1 MGVHDRN
8 DKNNGLTVMT
18 KKTFKQALSAESPLQ
33 IIGTINAYCAIMAEK
48 TGFQALYLSGA
59 GCANASYGL
68 PDLAMTSLDNVCE
81 DVRRITSVTKTP
93 LLVDMDTGWGSELN
107 IQHAVSQLIKSG
119 AAAAHIEDQQFVKRC
134 GHRDGK
140 KIIETAEMVARIH
153 AAVAGKTNPDF
164 YLIARTDAMA
174 TEGLSKT
181 IARAQQYIEAGADAI
196 FAEAF
201 YTLDDY
207 QKLSQEI
214 TVPILANITEFGK
227 TPLFTVSELK
237 PVGVKMI
244 LYPLSAFRAMNQ
256 AALNVFQTIR
266 KNGTQA
272 DVVNQMQDR
281 KTLYDFLEY
290 ERAEKMIDR

>member
-1 MGVHDRN
+1 MMKLSFRE
-8 DKNNGLTVMT
+8 
-18 KKTFKQALSAESPLQ
+18 ALNTENPLQ
-33 IIGTINAYCAIMAEK
+33 IIGTINAYAAKMAEK
-48 TGFQALYLSGA
+48 TGFRALYLSGA

-68 PDLAMTSLDNVCE
+68 PDLAMTSLDNVLE
-81 DVRRITSVTKTP
+81 DVRRITSATNAP

-107 IQHAVSQLIKSG
+107 VSRAVSELIKAG

-134 GHRDGK
+134 GHREGK
-140 KIIETAEMVARIH
+140 KMVDTAEMVARIK
-153 AAVAGKTNPDF
+153 AAVSGKTDPHF

-174 TEGLSKT
+174 SEGIT
-181 IARAQQYIEAGADAI
+181 GVIDRANAYLAAGADAI

-201 YTLDDY
+201 YSLDDY
-207 QKLSQEI
+207 KKLSSEI
-214 TVPILANITEFGK
+214 RAPILANMTEFGK
-227 TPLFTVSELK
+227 TPLFTVDELK
-237 PVGVKMI
+237 SVGVRMV

-272 DVVNQMQDR
+272 DVVHQMQDR

-290 ERAEKMIDR
+290 ERFEKMIDGKS

>member
-1 MGVHDRN
+1 
-8 DKNNGLTVMT
+8 MT
-18 KKTFKQALSAESPLQ
+18 QQTLKQALNSESPLQ
-33 IIGTINAYCAIMAEK
+33 IIGTINAYSAIMAEK
-48 TGFQALYLSGA
+48 TGFKALYLSGG

-107 IQHAVSQLIKSG
+107 VSRSVSQLIKAG
-119 AAAAHIEDQQFVKRC
+119 ASAAHIEDQASAKRC

-140 KIIETAEMVARIH
+140 KIVETVEMVARIK
-153 AAVAGKTNPDF
+153 AAIAGKTNPDF

-181 IARAQQYIEAGADAI
+181 IERAKKYIEAGADAI

-201 YTLDDY
+201 YTLEDY
-207 QKLSQEI
+207 KKLTLEI
-214 TVPILANITEFGK
+214 NAPVLANITEFGK

-237 PVGVKMI
+237 SAGVKMI

-256 AALNVFQTIR
+256 AALNVFQAIK
-266 KNGTQA
+266 KNGTQQS
-272 DVVNQMQDR
+272 VLNTMQDR
-281 KTLYDFLEY
+281 KTLYDFLDY
-290 ERAEKMIDR
+290 EKFEKLMD

>member
-1 MGVHDRN
+1 
-8 DKNNGLTVMT
+8 MT
-18 KKTFKQALSAESPLQ
+18 KQTFKQALNSESPLQ

-48 TGFQALYLSGA
+48 TGFKALYLSGG

-107 IQHAVSQLIKSG
+107 VARSVSQLIKAG
-119 AAAAHIEDQQFVKRC
+119 AAAAHIEDQVSAKRC

-140 KIIETAEMVARIH
+140 KIVETAEMVARIK
-153 AAVAGKTNPDF
+153 AAIAGKTDPDF

-181 IARAQQYIEAGADAI
+181 IDRAKKYIEAGADAI

-207 QKLSQEI
+207 KKLTQEI
-214 TVPILANITEFGK
+214 NAPILANITEFGK

-237 PVGVKMI
+237 SVNVKMI

-256 AALNVFQTIR
+256 ATLNVFEAIR
-266 KNGTQA
+266 KNGTQQS
-272 DVVNQMQDR
+272 VLNTMQDR
-281 KTLYDFLEY
+281 KTLYNFLDY
-290 ERAEKMIDR
+290 EKFEKIMD

>member
-1 MGVHDRN
+1 MPSFRA
-8 DKNNGLTVMT
+8 
-18 KKTFKQALSAESPLQ
+18 ALSTESPLQ

-48 TGFQALYLSGA
+48 TGFHALYLSGA

-68 PDLAMTSLDNVCE
+68 PDLGMTSLDNVLE

-107 IQHAVSQLIKSG
+107 VERSVSQLIKAG
-119 AAAAHIEDQQFVKRC
+119 ASAAHIEDQVFQKRC

-140 KIIETAEMVARIH
+140 KIVEIPEMVARIQ
-153 AAVAGKTNPDF
+153 AAVTGKTNSDF

-174 TEGLSKT
+174 SEGLSGA
-181 IARAQQYIEAGADAI
+181 IQRAQAYLEAGADAI

-207 QKLSQEI
+207 KKLTQEI
-214 TVPILANITEFGK
+214 HAPVLANITEFGK
-227 TPLFTVSELK
+227 TPLFTVNELK
-237 PVGVKMI
+237 DAGVKMI

-256 AALNVFQTIR
+256 AALSVYQAVR
-266 KNGTQA
+266 DHGTQQSVI
-272 DVVNQMQDR
+272 DQMQDR
-281 KTLYDFLEY
+281 KTLYQFLDY
-290 ERAEKMIDR
+290 EKAEGQ